1 MGRNLY
7 KNVLGFFFSDPPP
20 TDSLTDSEDDSSGE
34 VEVEKSRRNRVER
47 VHDITESKRKKKR
60 SSEIENEEVD
70 SEGKSV
76 LKIQNGHN
84 FK

>member
-1 MGRNLY
+1 MYNSLESW
-7 KNVLGFFFSDPPP
+7 GFISDSADP
-20 TDSLTDSEDDSSGE
+20 LTNSEEDSSGE
-34 VEVEKSRRNRVER
+34 VEVEKSTRNRVER

-60 SSEIENEEVD
+60 SSEIEDGEVD

>member
-1 MGRNLY
+1 M
-7 KNVLGFFFSDPPP
+7 
-20 TDSLTDSEDDSSGE
+20 TDSGDDSSGE

-60 SSEIENEEVD
+60 SSEIEDGEVD